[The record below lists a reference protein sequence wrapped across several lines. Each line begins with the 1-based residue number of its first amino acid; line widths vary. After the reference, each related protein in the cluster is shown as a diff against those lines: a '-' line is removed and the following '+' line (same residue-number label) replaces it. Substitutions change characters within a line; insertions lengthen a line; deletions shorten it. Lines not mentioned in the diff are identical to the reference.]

1 MPKSK
6 SHYPEI
12 DDIREDLD
20 SLKSNVVELT
30 KHVQKDGKEQTK
42 EVQKALTKQ
51 VETLQEES
59 AKRLEGIKNHV
70 REKPA
75 QSIGIAFATGLVA
88 SLLLG
93 RR

>member
-6 SHYPEI
+6 SNYPEI
-12 DDIREDLD
+12 NDIREDLD
-20 SLKSNVVELT
+20 SLKTNVVELT
-30 KHVQKDGKEQTK
+30 KHVQEDGKKQTK
-42 EVQKALTKQ
+42 HVKKALSEQ
-51 VETLQEES
+51 VESLQEES
-59 AKRLEGIKNHV
+59 VKRLEGIKNQV